1 MMTGLELT
9 WYTLLLSLIFLYFSS
24 VGFLHIFSIY
34 LLQMRKHD
42 YCYTHQIREG
52 YSTE

>member
-1 MMTGLELT
+1 MRTGLELT

-42 YCYTHQIREG
+42 CYTHQIREG